1 MKDIRPEFTPE
12 EYDRLKAEADR
23 LGVPLKKLVHD
34 RAVQADT
41 GVKPLTV
48 AQILSMEMSQVRD
61 VLNQIIRREST
72 VEIRLYEDD
81 VIRLEL
87 TLARLEEITADF
99 ISQIL
104 KGAAL
109 YGDPY
114 LFPDPGEPRL
124 DHPLHHQ
131 QGQNDLLQGP

>member
-12 EYDRLKAEADR
+12 EYDSLKAEADR

-34 RAVQADT
+34 RAVQTDA
-41 GVKPLTV
+41 GVKPLTA

-61 VLNQIIRREST
+61 VLNQIIRRESS

-87 TLARLEEITADF
+87 TMARLEEITADF
-99 ISQIL
+99 ISQVL
-104 KGAAL
+104 KGAA
-109 YGDPY
+109 
-114 LFPDPGEPRL
+114 
-124 DHPLHHQ
+124 
-131 QGQNDLLQGP
+131 

>member
-12 EYDRLKAEADR
+12 EYDRLKAEAVR
-23 LGVPLKKLVHD
+23 LGVPLKKRGHD

-41 GVKPLTV
+41 GVKPLTG

-104 KGAAL
+104 KGAA
-109 YGDPY
+109 
-114 LFPDPGEPRL
+114 
-124 DHPLHHQ
+124 
-131 QGQNDLLQGP
+131 

>member
-12 EYDRLKAEADR
+12 EYERLKKEADR

-41 GVKPLTV
+41 GGKPLTA
-48 AQILSMEMSQVRD
+48 AQILSMEMSQVREL
-61 VLNQIIRREST
+61 LNQIIRRESS

-104 KGAAL
+104 KGAA
-109 YGDPY
+109 
-114 LFPDPGEPRL
+114 
-124 DHPLHHQ
+124 
-131 QGQNDLLQGP
+131 

>member
-12 EYDRLKAEADR
+12 EYERLKEEADR

-34 RAVQADT
+34 RAVQADA
-41 GVKPLTV
+41 GVKPLNAV
-48 AQILSMEMSQVRD
+48 QILSMEMSQVRD

-87 TLARLEEITADF
+87 TMARLEEITADF
-99 ISQIL
+99 ISQVL
-104 KGAAL
+104 KGAA
-109 YGDPY
+109 
-114 LFPDPGEPRL
+114 
-124 DHPLHHQ
+124 
-131 QGQNDLLQGP
+131 

>member
-12 EYDRLKAEADR
+12 EYDGLKEDADR

-34 RAVQADT
+34 RAVQTDT
-41 GVKPLTV
+41 GGKPLTA
-48 AQILSMEMSQVRD
+48 AQMLSMEMSQVREL
-61 VLNQIIRREST
+61 LNQIIRRESS

-99 ISQIL
+99 ISQVL
-104 KGAAL
+104 KGAA
-109 YGDPY
+109 
-114 LFPDPGEPRL
+114 
-124 DHPLHHQ
+124 
-131 QGQNDLLQGP
+131 

>member
-104 KGAAL
+104 KGAA
-109 YGDPY
+109 
-114 LFPDPGEPRL
+114 
-124 DHPLHHQ
+124 
-131 QGQNDLLQGP
+131 

>member
-12 EYDRLKAEADR
+12 EYDRLKEEADR

-34 RAVQADT
+34 RAVQTDA
-41 GVKPLTV
+41 GGKPLTA

-61 VLNQIIRREST
+61 VLNQIIRRESS

-87 TLARLEEITADF
+87 TMARLEGITVDF
-99 ISQIL
+99 ISQVL
-104 KGAAL
+104 KGAA
-109 YGDPY
+109 
-114 LFPDPGEPRL
+114 
-124 DHPLHHQ
+124 
-131 QGQNDLLQGP
+131 

>member
-12 EYDRLKAEADR
+12 EYERLKEEADR

-41 GVKPLTV
+41 GVKPLNA
-48 AQILSMEMSQVRD
+48 AQILSMEMSQVREL
-61 VLNQIIRREST
+61 LNQSIRRESS

-87 TLARLEEITADF
+87 TMARLEEITADF
-99 ISQIL
+99 ISQVL
-104 KGAAL
+104 KGAA
-109 YGDPY
+109 
-114 LFPDPGEPRL
+114 
-124 DHPLHHQ
+124 
-131 QGQNDLLQGP
+131 

>member
-12 EYDRLKAEADR
+12 EYDRLRAEAGR

-34 RAVQADT
+34 RAVQAGA
-41 GVKPLTV
+41 GVKPLTA

-61 VLNQIIRREST
+61 LLNQIIRRESS

-87 TLARLEEITADF
+87 TMARLEEITADF
-99 ISQIL
+99 ISQVL
-104 KGAAL
+104 KGAA
-109 YGDPY
+109 
-114 LFPDPGEPRL
+114 
-124 DHPLHHQ
+124 
-131 QGQNDLLQGP
+131 

>member
-12 EYDRLKAEADR
+12 EYDRLKEEADR

-41 GVKPLTV
+41 GGKPLTA

-61 VLNQIIRREST
+61 LLNQIIRRESS

-87 TLARLEEITADF
+87 TMARLEEITADF
-99 ISQIL
+99 ISQVL
-104 KGAAL
+104 KGAA
-109 YGDPY
+109 
-114 LFPDPGEPRL
+114 
-124 DHPLHHQ
+124 
-131 QGQNDLLQGP
+131 

>member
-41 GVKPLTV
+41 GGKPLTA
-48 AQILSMEMSQVRD
+48 AQILSMEMSQVREL
-61 VLNQIIRREST
+61 LNQIIRRESS

-104 KGAAL
+104 KGAA
-109 YGDPY
+109 
-114 LFPDPGEPRL
+114 
-124 DHPLHHQ
+124 
-131 QGQNDLLQGP
+131 